1 MKEKILKV
9 TQRKSRKRI
18 KKTQSSHIYWY
29 TKEEKF
35 RKSETRY
42 DTVIDIIIGHR

>member
-29 TKEEKF
+29 KG
-35 RKSETRY
+35 RK
-42 DTVIDIIIGHR
+42 I